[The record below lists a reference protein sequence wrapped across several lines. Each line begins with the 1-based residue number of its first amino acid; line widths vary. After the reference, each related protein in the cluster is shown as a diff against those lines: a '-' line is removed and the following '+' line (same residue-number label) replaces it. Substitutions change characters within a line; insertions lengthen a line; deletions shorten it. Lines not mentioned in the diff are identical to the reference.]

1 MLVSLKRLKEGHHAF
16 EASMG
21 KREEGSGEQE
31 RRERRGRYKQGEGT
45 SWVILHKASTFL

>member
-1 MLVSLKRLKEGHHAF
+1 MLASLRRVKEGHHAF

-21 KREEGSGEQE
+21 FPG
-31 RRERRGRYKQGEGT
+31 RREAESRKGERGEGDKQGEGT